1 MGNTLSPGKQ
11 TIHRPTQ
18 QPLHGRMDKVRGF
31 ISVPQGPW
39 VGESGVR
46 SSDSIRSQGTTGSV
60 GINIEPH
67 TSHWYYF
74 IKNWELFRY
83 YLKGIKDISHWL
95 ISRWNLMQ
103 KSNLL
108 TGWRHL
114 WVGATWQQ
122 LVWIVVAPGRAAVYK
137 AELDRGA
144 PVRTDPGCRH

>member
-74 IKNWELFRY
+74 IKKWELLRY
-83 YLKGIKDISHWL
+83 QIFHIGWFPDEIWCRKAICWPGG
-95 ISRWNLMQ
+95 
-103 KSNLL
+103 